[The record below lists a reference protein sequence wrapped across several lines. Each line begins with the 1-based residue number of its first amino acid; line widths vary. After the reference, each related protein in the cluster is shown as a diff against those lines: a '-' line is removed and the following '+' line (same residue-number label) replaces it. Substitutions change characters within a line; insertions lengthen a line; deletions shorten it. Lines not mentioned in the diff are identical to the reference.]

1 MTTVILSLKVKQKF
15 SLSFPFLQN
24 DFVVETSLVGTVFNG
39 LSHLNA
45 VKERGQFVVGL
56 LRGLGGNLNL
66 KTRQEFAR
74 EVSSPVFFCCFFLG
88 RDRETV
94 QL

>member
-1 MTTVILSLKVKQKF
+1 MCRQAQRTPVVLSVKVQTF
-15 SLSFPFLQN
+15 LSTLFPFRQN

-45 VKERGQFVVGL
+45 VRERGQFIVGL

-66 KTRQEFAR
+66 KARQEFAR
-74 EVSSPVFFCCFFLG
+74 EVSSGF
-88 RDRETV
+88 
-94 QL
+94 